1 MSPANPMPKILES
14 PLRQLLPTQLTV
26 GMIEV
31 RDKAKN
37 LKALAPKAQ
46 QEFLAAHPMPVV
58 LGPAGKRYI
67 VDHHHLG
74 RAAFDAGIETAFF
87 TTEGDLSK
95 LTAVGFWQEMERNL
109 WVHPLDEHGVRH
121 HYAAIPTDLRK
132 LVDDVYRSLAAYVR
146 NAGGYDKSDAPFA
159 EFRWADFFRR
169 MIAIEDVTANFNVA
183 VETGIPL
190 AHSQLAADL
199 PGYRKK

>member
-1 MSPANPMPKILES
+1 MPKIQES

-31 RDKAKN
+31 RDKVKN
-37 LKALAPKAQ
+37 LTAIKPKDQAA
-46 QEFLAAHPMPVV
+46 FLEAHPMPVV
-58 LGPAGKRYI
+58 VGPGARRYLT
-67 VDHHHLG
+67 DHHHLA
-74 RAAFDAGIETAFF
+74 RAALDVGIDSVFF
-87 TTEGDLSK
+87 SVEGDLSK
-95 LTAVGFWQEMERNL
+95 LAQVQFWQEMERNR

-121 HYAAIPTDLRK
+121 HYSVIPGDLRK
-132 LVDDVYRSLAAYVR
+132 LVDDVYRSLAAFVR
-146 NAGGYDKSDAPFA
+146 NAGGYDKTAEPFA

-183 VETGIPL
+183 VETAIPL
-190 AHSQLAADL
+190 AHSQLASSL

>member
-1 MSPANPMPKILES
+1 MAKIQQS

-31 RDKAKN
+31 RDKVKN
-37 LKALAPKAQ
+37 LKSLAPKAQ
-46 QEFLAAHPMPVV
+46 QEFLEAHPMPVV
-58 LGPAGKRYI
+58 LGPGGKRYI

-74 RAAFDAGIETAFF
+74 RAGIEAGIENAFF
-87 TTEGDLSK
+87 TTEDDLST
-95 LTAVGFWQEMERNL
+95 LAAVEFWQEMERNR

-146 NAGGYDKSDAPFA
+146 NAGGYDKSAAPFA

-169 MIAIEDVTANFNVA
+169 MIAIEDVTANFDVA
-183 VETGIPL
+183 VETAIPL
-190 AHSQLAADL
+190 AHSQFAADL